1 MVAPVYRGQTLFF
14 WFFDQ
19 LFSPHFCGKQSITII
34 FIKNHQKMQN
44 GRSVLMWW
52 VCTILAIF
60 DQFWPILSKF
70 RKIGRNLLHKKCSF
84 PTKHAKIPPGK
95 PPTTRFP
102 EISPKSPNFPRMG
115 SPVYWCLKMCEFV
128 PSYFWWYFSEKKW
141 QNWSIFVQNPENFP
155 GVRLGSA
162 WGPPGVRLD
171 KFGQNWQK
179 WTTCEKHKI
188 CTTYFFC
195 EISIFIK

>member
-1 MVAPVYRGQTLFF
+1 MVAPVYKGQTLFF

-19 LFSPHFCGKQSITII
+19 LFSPPFCGKQGITVI
-34 FIKNHQKMQN
+34 FLENHQKIQN

-70 RKIGRNLLHKKCSF
+70 RKMGRNLLHKKGSF
-84 PTKHAKIPPGK
+84 PTKHAKLPPGK

-115 SPVYWCLKMCEFV
+115 SPVCLCLKMCKV
-128 PSYFWWYFSEKKW
+128 VSSYFWWYFFRKK
-141 QNWSIFVQNPENFP
+141 VTKVLNFCPKSGKFPRDPP

-162 WGPPGVRLD
+162 WGPPGQIWPKLT
-171 KFGQNWQK
+171 KINNMWKTQNM
-179 WTTCEKHKI
+179 
-188 CTTYFFC
+188 YNLFFVKY
-195 EISIFIK
+195 IFS